1 MRNIWNIINNTRKRN
16 WVVIII
22 CIGLGL
28 FLGIISQ
35 FLGKNFNGDFTR
47 MEIALV
53 EHEDTIFSQKL
64 ARYLEDQL
72 GMKVTVT
79 YEYENYTQDLLDR
92 ELSAIIELEAGY
104 YSHSIENQKAQE
116 LEITTIDNYAN
127 EAYLKSYLNAYLQS
141 MDLIFQST
149 EGNQELADQII
160 SDLNYSQVKVVG
172 ADESIR
178 ERSANYIGFTL
189 ATGFYLNFMWIIGM
203 FLALFVVSDRL
214 DGTFL
219 RIQGTPI
226 KGFQYMLGTVSYY
239 IMAGLLVP
247 ISYIGVLKVR
257 GIDVG
262 VDYWIVALLFIIINI
277 FVIGIST
284 IFALL
289 IRSKIGVVVGTYSF
303 GAVLAILGG
312 AYFDLTGIT
321 GSLERIYRLTPTY
334 WFMDCIRSSQ
344 SNSNFKPT
352 LNLLILSLSAIL
364 SLLIAGVLY
373 NRQMESKE

>member
-1 MRNIWNIINNTRKRN
+1 MRNIWNIIRNSMKRN
-16 WVVIII
+16 WVVILI

-28 FLGIISQ
+28 FLGIIQQ
-35 FLGKNFNGDFTR
+35 FLGKNFNEDFSK
-47 MEIALV
+47 MKIVLV
-53 EHEDTIFSQKL
+53 EHEDTIFSGQL

-72 GMKVTVT
+72 DMSVTVT
-79 YEYENYTQDLLDR
+79 NQYENYTQDLLDR
-92 ELSAIIELEAGY
+92 EQSAIIELEEGY
-104 YSHSIENQKAQE
+104 YSKSIENRKAQSI
-116 LEITTIDNYAN
+116 EITTIDNYAN
-127 EAYLKSYLNAYLQS
+127 EAYLKSYLNAYLES
-141 MDLIFQST
+141 MDLIFQSAD
-149 EGNQELADQII
+149 GNQVLADQMI
-160 SDLNYSQVKVVG
+160 SDLKYSDLRIIG
-172 ADESIR
+172 AAELIR
-178 ERSANYIGFTL
+178 ERSTNYSGFAL

-203 FLALFVVSDRL
+203 FLGLFVISDRL

-239 IMAGLLVP
+239 IMVGLFVP
-247 ISYIGVLKVR
+247 IFYIGVLKIR

-262 VDYWIVALLFIIINI
+262 VDYWIVALLLIIINI

-289 IRSKIGVVVGTYSF
+289 IHSKIGVVVGIYSL

-321 GSLERIYRLTPTY
+321 GSLEKIFRLTPTY